1 MNMCLTKMAKG
12 YYRRLISKIEKI
24 YKRVKKDTTDWNTK
38 SFLQNTRSDWAAKVN
53 TELERRNIPQRVD
66 HRSLKEQGVDR
77 VPTIHEGGARKLEK
91 RGIKT
96 DRGKINREIKTANG
110 QMQTIDIL
118 TKQTQKRNYKYQ
130 RRY

>member
-12 YYRRLISKIEKI
+12 YYRRLISKIEKF
-24 YKRVKKDTTDWNTK
+24 TK
-38 SFLQNTRSDWAAKVN
+38 EFLQNTRSDWAAKVN
-53 TELERRNIPQRVD
+53 TELKRRNIPQRVD

-118 TKQTQKRNYKYQ
+118 TKQTQKEIININENKLYPFP
-130 RRY
+130 